1 MSVPDHL
8 SFIRYSHIRCLQ
20 QQCSSSAPR
29 DQDGDDLFSL
39 PSFSKTNPCWFVVCN
54 ILLRRRLAA
63 RGSKIKI
70 QYSTLRNVMHG
81 PASDSPDPPFL
92 TCLCC
97 DARTAPQTSAFPI
110 RPIELNT
117 RHVTPPLHVVTSL
130 SISPDLIRFGARR
143 WRVIAHR
150 TDADAFDRRWSNWA
164 RRV

>member
-1 MSVPDHL
+1 MAVHVETRMGTIV
-8 SFIRYSHIRCLQ
+8 FFFFY
-20 QQCSSSAPR
+20 
-29 DQDGDDLFSL
+29 
-39 PSFSKTNPCWFVVCN
+39 FSKANPCWFVLCN
-54 ILLRRRLAA
+54 MLLGRLRLAA

-81 PASDSPDPPFL
+81 PASESPDPPFL

-97 DARTAPQTSAFPI
+97 DARTAPQTSACPI

-150 TDADAFDRRWSNWA
+150 TDAFDRRWSNWA